1 MYHGYNDNTK
11 NSSIIY
17 MMEEMR
23 EKYLINNKKI
33 IIISSTNEIQEIKLV
48 IQIKILLVDPASGT
62 NNLIV
67 CDPD

>member
-1 MYHGYNDNTK
+1 
-11 NSSIIY
+11 
-17 MMEEMR
+17 MEEMR

-62 NNLIV
+62 NNCLRPRLNY
-67 CDPD
+67 CQFKSWTTFGFKM

>member
-1 MYHGYNDNTK
+1 
-11 NSSIIY
+11 

-62 NNLIV
+62 NNLII